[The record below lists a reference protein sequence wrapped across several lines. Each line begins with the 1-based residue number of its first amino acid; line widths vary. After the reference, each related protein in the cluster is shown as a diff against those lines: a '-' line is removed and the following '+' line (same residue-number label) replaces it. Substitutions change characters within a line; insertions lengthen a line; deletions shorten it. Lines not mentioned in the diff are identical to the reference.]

1 MFRHIQGNARA
12 CMLVEPLFIIPYS
25 LFMTYASVYMFMLGL
40 NEMQI
45 GFITS
50 IGLIVQIVSSFLSGF
65 LTDWLGRKN
74 ALLVF
79 DLFSWSVATLLW
91 SISQNFWFFLFA
103 AIINGFQKIPHTA
116 WTCLIVEDTE
126 PKKRSAV
133 FTVLQFIT
141 VVGGLFAP
149 LAGLLVSQMSLIP
162 AMRVMYAIA
171 FISMTTMF
179 IIRHFTTVESE
190 IGIRKRKNSGQ
201 LNIGEEW
208 KRYIELAKSIIENK
222 QLMIIFMVYILF
234 QFQLVL
240 QNTYLSIYL
249 VDVLAFRDSTIAL
262 FPAISSICMLVLLI
276 VVIPKFKEE
285 RQHQYMIVGFVC
297 SILAL
302 ILLLFAQQGGLPT
315 VIISTILLATGLLL
329 SNPYLETAVANAI
342 EDDNRA
348 NMFSILQVFLL
359 LFISPAGIIGG
370 ITYKLDP
377 KIPFLLMVIA
387 LAFSTFLIYKLI
399 KQSKNINKAALPF

>member
-1 MFRHIQGNARA
+1 
-12 CMLVEPLFIIPYS
+12 
-25 LFMTYASVYMFMLGL
+25 MFMLGL